1 MILRQKLVTVILVL
15 LENFII
21 FKKHI
26 FAVVFGFCSTTQQH
40 LQLLHTFRIYLP
52 FKNVS

>member
-1 MILRQKLVTVILVL
+1 MILRQKLLTAVLVL

-26 FAVVFGFCSTTQQH
+26 FSVAFGFCSTTQQH
-40 LQLLHTFRIYLP
+40 LQLLHTSHIYLP
-52 FKNVS
+52 YKNAP